1 MKKDTN
7 KKMGIPI
14 KGDGSLYFSSN
25 PFVCFKYSI
34 ADCLCQLKRT
44 VPFNL
49 FTLYVGFGFDFR
61 EGGKHIIYIH
71 QEFPELR
78 ATVARHKSIAV
89 GYIQHAISLIDKLK
103 KLKEEDGT

>member
-1 MKKDTN
+1 MSKADKLLE
-7 KKMGIPI
+7 KMRNSKAGW
-14 KGDGSLYFSSN
+14 S
-25 PFVCFKYSI
+25 
-34 ADCLCQLKRT
+34 ADDLHA
-44 VPFNL
+44 
-49 FTLYVGFGFDFR
+49 LYVGFGFNFR

-71 QEFPELR
+71 PEFPELR